1 MVMNKRYIVRLTE
14 AERKELETL
23 VNTGKAAAY
32 RIKHAN
38 ILLKADADGPGWT
51 DGQIA
56 DAFGCHARTV
66 ENVRRRLVL
75 EGMKAALERK
85 RRAHPPREKILDGK
99 AEARLIALAC
109 GEAPE
114 GRVRWTLAL
123 LADKLVELNV
133 VESVSYQTVRRTLKK
148 TGFRLTAASAG

>member
-1 MVMNKRYIVRLTE
+1 MNKKYVVRLTE
-14 AERKELETL
+14 EERRELEAL
-23 VNTGKAAAY
+23 VGTGKAAAV

-51 DGQIA
+51 DQEIA
-56 DAFGCHARTV
+56 DAFGCHARTA

-75 EGMKAALERK
+75 EGMDSALERK
-85 RRAHPPREKILDGK
+85 KREHPPREILLDGE
-99 AEARLIALAC
+99 AEARLIAVAC
-109 GEAPE
+109 GEPPE
-114 GRVRWTLAL
+114 GRARWTLEL

-148 TGFRLTAASAG
+148 TGFSLTAASAG

>member
-1 MVMNKRYIVRLTE
+1 MVMNKRYVVRLTE
-14 AERKELETL
+14 AERQELETL

-75 EGMKAALERK
+75 EGMKPALERK
-85 RRAHPPREKILDGK
+85 KRAHPPREKIVDGE
-99 AEARLIALAC
+99 AEARLIAIAC
-109 GEAPE
+109 GEPPE
-114 GRVRWTLAL
+114 GRARWTLEL

-133 VESVSYQTVRRTLKK
+133 VESISYQTVRRTLKK
-148 TGFRLTAASAG
+148 TGFSLTAASAG